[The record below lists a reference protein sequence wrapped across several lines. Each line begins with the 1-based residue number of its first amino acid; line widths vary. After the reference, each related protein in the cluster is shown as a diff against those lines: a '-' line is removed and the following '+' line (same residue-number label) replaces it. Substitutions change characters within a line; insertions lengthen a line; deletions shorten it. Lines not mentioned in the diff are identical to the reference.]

1 MGQFSVFKNKNPRSK
16 TAFPFLVDVQSN
28 LLAELQTRVVIPLA
42 KSPELAKKPIST
54 LSPLVEVQGQKYV
67 LLTPQLAGISRSD
80 LGAEVTNIAEHR
92 DAVIAALDCL
102 ITGI

>member
-16 TAFPFLVDVQSN
+16 AAFPFLVDVQSN
-28 LLAELQTRVVIPLA
+28 LLDDLRTRVVIPLA
-42 KSPELAKKPIST
+42 KAPTLTKKPIST
-54 LSPLVEVQGQKYV
+54 LSPLVEVQGQKYL

-80 LGAEVTNIAEHR
+80 LGAEVTNISEHR
-92 DAVIAALDCL
+92 DVVIAALDCL

>member
-1 MGQFSVFKNKNPRSK
+1 MGQFSVYKNKNPRSK
-16 TAFPFLVDVQSN
+16 TAFPFLVDVQSS
-28 LLAELQTRVVIPLA
+28 LLDELQTRVVIPLA
-42 KSPELAKKPIST
+42 KSPELAKKPISK

-80 LGAEVTNIAEHR
+80 LGAEVPNIAEPR

>member
-28 LLAELQTRVVIPLA
+28 LLDELQTRAVIPLSKA
-42 KSPELAKKPIST
+42 PELAKKPISM
-54 LSPLVEVQGQKYV
+54 LSPLIEVQGHKYV
-67 LLTPQLAGISRSD
+67 LLTPQLAGISLSD
-80 LGAEVTNIAEHR
+80 LGAEVTNIAEYR
-92 DAVIAALDCL
+92 DAVLAALDCL

>member
-1 MGQFSVFKNKNPRSK
+1 MGQFSVFRNKNPRSK
-16 TAFPFLVDVQSN
+16 TVFPFLVDVQSD
-28 LLAELQTRVVIPLA
+28 LLDDLQTRVVIPLTKA
-42 KSPELAKKPIST
+42 PELAKKPIST
-54 LSPLVEVQGQKYV
+54 LSPLVEVHGHKYV

-80 LGAEVTNIAEHR
+80 LGAEVTTISKHC

>member
-16 TAFPFLVDVQSN
+16 TEFPYLVDVQSN
-28 LLAELQTRVVIPLA
+28 LLDDLQTRVVIPLA
-42 KSPELAKKPIST
+42 KAPALAKRPIST
-54 LSPLVEVQGQKYV
+54 LSPLVEVQGHKYV
-67 LLTPQLAGISRSD
+67 LLTPQLAGISKSN
-80 LGAEVTNIAEHR
+80 LGAEVTSIAEHR

>member
-1 MGQFSVFKNKNPRSK
+1 MAQFSVFKNRNPRSK
-16 TAFPFLVDVQSN
+16 AAFPFLVDIQSN
-28 LLAELQTRVVIPLA
+28 LLDDLHTRVVIPLA
-42 KSPELAKKPIST
+42 KAPALAKKPIST

-67 LLTPQLAGISRSD
+67 LLTPQLAGISRSE
-80 LGAEVTNIAEHR
+80 LGAEVTDIIEHR